1 MTERVLRWADCLNVR
16 DLGGHA
22 TEDGGRTRFGAVVRA
37 DSVASLTDEGWR
49 QALDYGVRTVID
61 LRMQAERDA
70 DPPREMPIEALH
82 LPAFGD
88 WDETIEA
95 EIEVIAATENDTP
108 SRTAAVYLEFLERFR
123 PNFARPVS
131 AVANAPA
138 GAVIVHCQGGK
149 DRTGLV
155 AAIMLRLADVGI
167 DAISEDY
174 ALSEVHLAPRLER
187 WLTETADEDERER
200 LRETSRTP
208 ASSMQRVLAELERR
222 YGSVAAYLEAGGASP
237 EDVQRARS
245 RLRG

>member
-1 MTERVLRWADCLNVR
+1 MTERLLRWADCLNVR

-22 TEDGGRTRFGAVVRA
+22 TEDGGETRFGAVVRA

-70 DPPREMPIEALH
+70 DPPRDLPIEALH

-88 WDETIEA
+88 WDDSVEA
-95 EIEVIAATENDTP
+95 EIDAVAAAETDTA

-123 PNFARPVS
+123 ANFARAVS
-131 AVANAPA
+131 AVGSAPD

-155 AAIMLRLADVGI
+155 AAILLRVAGVGI
-167 DAISEDY
+167 DAIAEDY
-174 ALSEVHLAPRLER
+174 ALSEVHLAPRLEK
-187 WLTETADEDERER
+187 WLADAADEAERER
-200 LRETSRTP
+200 VRQMSATP
-208 ASSMQRVLAELERR
+208 APSMKRVLDELEQR
-222 YGSVAAYLEAGGASP
+222 YGDVAAYLEAGGASP
-237 EDVQRARS
+237 EDVERARA